1 MANLPEIQIAL
12 KNRQE
17 EDNIIIKNEQTVY
30 RKIKAKSLG
39 CMEKIINLSHNSKN
53 ANKLYYDI
61 ISHLLD

>member
-39 CMEKIINLSHNSKN
+39 CMEKIINLSHN
-53 ANKLYYDI
+53 
-61 ISHLLD
+61 